1 MKRLIVLLAVVMVA
15 MTIHAGV
22 FGNTRNVSG
31 IVFFLD
37 GHKETFQSITIPYAG
52 DKDFKGIDESGNKRT
67 VKALDVEH
75 LELWHP
81 KYPEESRDVLWSCFD
96 TKANG
101 TKKFVSWSFVTGKGK
116 YISFFTHCGR
126 YVMTKD
132 GLAMVG
138 KNIWPGMTCIKPA
151 VSGIYQSFGW
161 WNNVMGSSK
170 TVVKKLVE
178 KYIFDDPALC
188 KAIQEEN
195 WKGRVPELLEFVART
210 YNPQK

>member
-15 MTIHAGV
+15 MTIYAGV

-101 TKKFVSWSFVTGKGK
+101 TKKFVSWSFVT
-116 YISFFTHCGR
+116 
-126 YVMTKD
+126 
-132 GLAMVG
+132 
-138 KNIWPGMTCIKPA
+138 
-151 VSGIYQSFGW
+151 
-161 WNNVMGSSK
+161 
-170 TVVKKLVE
+170 E
-178 KYIFDDPALC
+178 KYI
-188 KAIQEEN
+188 
-195 WKGRVPELLEFVART
+195 
-210 YNPQK
+210 

>member
-15 MTIHAGV
+15 MTIYAGV

-116 YISFFTHCGR
+116 YISH
-126 YVMTKD
+126 D
-132 GLAMVG
+132 
-138 KNIWPGMTCIKPA
+138 
-151 VSGIYQSFGW
+151 
-161 WNNVMGSSK
+161 
-170 TVVKKLVE
+170 
-178 KYIFDDPALC
+178 
-188 KAIQEEN
+188 
-195 WKGRVPELLEFVART
+195 KGRTGNGWKEHLARNDMYQACGVGYIPILRLVA
-210 YNPQK
+210 QCDG